1 MRKWLKEFWEYYIL
15 LKDIELLDEA
25 YMELKMDEKMGRG
38 NE

>member
-1 MRKWLKEFWEYYIL
+1 MRKWLKEFWEDYIL

>member
-1 MRKWLKEFWEYYIL
+1 MRKWLKEFWEDYIL
-15 LKDIELLDEA
+15 MKDIELIDEA